1 MKTSALITAIQ
12 FNPGDGKPR
21 TDIPDQTAY
30 HLHVV
35 GWKPPMTRMVTY
47 LDDELHQ
54 QQLTI
59 PNWDVPLPRR
69 ADLSR
74 ITVEQIERTI
84 WERYEA
90 AKPED
95 PNLGVDRERF
105 FSTAAEAIHDLIG
118 GA

>member
-1 MKTSALITAIQ
+1 MKTSTLITAIQ
-12 FNPGDGKPR
+12 FNPGDNKPR

-30 HLHVV
+30 HLHMV
-35 GWKPPMTRMVTY
+35 GWKPPMTRMVTF
-47 LDDELHQ
+47 LDDDLRE

-84 WERYEA
+84 
-90 AKPED
+90 
-95 PNLGVDRERF
+95 RERLEVRHGPHAMAALDKAVNE
-105 FSTAAEAIHDLIG
+105 AAEAVRDLLG
-118 GA
+118 GAQ

>member
-1 MKTSALITAIQ
+1 MKTSTLITAIQ
-12 FNPGDGKPR
+12 FSPGDGKPR

-30 HLHVV
+30 HLHMV
-35 GWKPPMTRMVTY
+35 GWKPPITRAVTF
-47 LDDELHQ
+47 LDDELRE

-74 ITVEQIERTI
+74 ITVAQIERTI
-84 WERYEA
+84 WQRLCARGYDSHATARLDKAVNE
-90 AKPED
+90 
-95 PNLGVDRERF
+95 
-105 FSTAAEAIHDLIG
+105 AAEAIHDLIG